1 MKRGL
6 LNEAEIS
13 IRDNGTI
20 SADELEA
27 ELGVS
32 N

>member
-6 LNEAEIS
+6 LTEAEIS

-20 SADELEA
+20 SADELES
-27 ELGVS
+27 EQGGI
-32 N
+32 

>member
-1 MKRGL
+1 MTK

-20 SADELEA
+20 SAVELES

-32 N
+32 D

>member
-6 LNEAEIS
+6 LTEAEIS

-20 SADELEA
+20 SADEVES
-27 ELGVS
+27 ELGGI
-32 N
+32 

>member
-1 MKRGL
+1 MTK
-6 LNEAEIS
+6 LNEAENS

-20 SADELEA
+20 SADELES

-32 N
+32 D